1 MGREL
6 PSIEALG
13 QRMNPLFTEPQFL
26 IAMALVCAIVFL
38 TRII

>member
-1 MGREL
+1 V
-6 PSIEALG
+6 
-13 QRMNPLFTEPQFL
+13 NPLFTEPQFL

>member
-1 MGREL
+1 
-6 PSIEALG
+6 
-13 QRMNPLFTEPQFL
+13 MNPLFTQPQFL